1 MKLKKMLA
9 FVSALCLSCAVVPV
23 LPESVQNC
31 AVISASAEETAIAS
45 GVQAINVAWCL
56 AGDNKYQRLHNFS
69 IDYTI
74 YKTENNEY
82 YASVQGNMPYTQ
94 DLLMLPESV
103 WYDING
109 DGKAEAIPIK
119 EVSLKNVTWLILSD
133 SNVITR
139 LQTNSSFIYYESD
152 FDASVIEELKKEHE
166 EDENGY
172 SNDENLMNAGKALKD
187 YPYHCHIPE
196 HLEIID
202 SETFKYENDSG
213 KFRFAGTITIP
224 ESVTELGEGAFTDCG
239 SLNNKLGHYL
249 SDGDLN
255 FVINANISEI
265 KANTFQG
272 CRMSTV
278 RFSPTITRI
287 GENAFAGTI
296 NAPSHLG
303 EIGLYSEADGEKQRE
318 WQEISFEETFGD
330 VSHITSIGQDAFAN
344 TPWLDRE
351 KKLFTKEELQ
361 ENPDDGVIY
370 FGNGVLYYRDN
381 LPENSEITLKE
392 GTTFI
397 ADYAFYDCCNLT
409 AITIPDGVEII
420 PQDAFYG
427 CRNLANVTIP
437 DSVKII
443 EKEAFFAK
451 SGFGNLH
458 SIDIPESVEEI
469 NEGAFGKQPLKE
481 IYIRNKDCVI
491 FDAVETLSGN
501 KNNMDKETQTYKNT
515 SRTIYGY
522 DNSTAQAYAEK
533 YGYHFESL
541 GTAPETTELLP
552 GDADGNGKIDILDV
566 ITINKAILGKEK
578 LTDEQLKAVDFNSN
592 SKPESSE
599 ALMIMKYIVGLI
611 TNFTE

>member
-1 MKLKKMLA
+1 
-9 FVSALCLSCAVVPV
+9 
-23 LPESVQNC
+23 E
-31 AVISASAEETAIAS
+31 
-45 GVQAINVAWCL
+45 
-56 AGDNKYQRLHNFS
+56 
-69 IDYTI
+69 YTI

-82 YASVQGNMPYTQ
+82 YASVQSDMPYVGADTSN
-94 DLLMLPESV
+94 LLMLPESV

-119 EVSLKNVTWLILSD
+119 EVSLKNATWLILSD

-152 FDASVIEELKKEHE
+152 FDASVIEELEKEHE

-172 SNDENLMNAGKALKD
+172 SNDENLMNVGKALKD
-187 YPYHCHIPE
+187 YPHHCHIPE

-202 SETFKYENDSG
+202 SETFKDENDSG
-213 KFRFAGTITIP
+213 KSYFAGTITIP

-239 SLNNKLGHYL
+239 RLNNSFDHHYL

-272 CRMSTV
+272 CGMSTV

-287 GENAFAGTI
+287 GENAFAGVI
-296 NAPSHLG
+296 GGSYSYLG
-303 EIGLYSEADGEKQRE
+303 KIGIYSEVDGKKQRE

-330 VSHITSIGQDAFAN
+330 VSHITSIGQNAFAN

-351 KKLFTKEELQ
+351 KELFTKEELQ

-370 FGNGVLYYRDN
+370 FGNGVLSYRDN
-381 LPENSEITLKE
+381 FPENSEITFRE

-397 ADYAFYDCCNLT
+397 ADYAFYGCRNLT
-409 AITIPDGVEII
+409 ALTIPDGVEII
-420 PQDAFYG
+420 PQNAFYG
-427 CRNLANVTIP
+427 CRNLADVTIP

-443 EKEAFFAK
+443 EKEAFFAEL
-451 SGFGNLH
+451 GFGKLH

-469 NEGAFGKQPLKE
+469 NEGAFGRQPLKE
-481 IYIRNKDCVI
+481 IYIRSKDCVI
-491 FDAVETLSGN
+491 FDAVETLSGSRAN
-501 KNNMDKETQTYKNT
+501 IDQETQKYKND
-515 SRTIYGY
+515 SKTIYGY

-552 GDADGNGKIDILDV
+552 GDADNSGSIDILDV
-566 ITINKAILGKEK
+566 ITLNKAILGKEE
-578 LTDEQLKAVDFNSN
+578 LSETQLKAIDFNGN
-592 SKPESSE
+592 GKPDSEES
-599 ALMIMKYIVGLI
+599 LKIMKYIVGLI
-611 TNFTE
+611 TSFTE